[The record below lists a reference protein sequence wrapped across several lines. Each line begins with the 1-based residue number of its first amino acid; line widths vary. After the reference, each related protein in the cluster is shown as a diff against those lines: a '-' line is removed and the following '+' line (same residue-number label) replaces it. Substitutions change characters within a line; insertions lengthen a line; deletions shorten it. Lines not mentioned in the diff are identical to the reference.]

1 MSQVERG
8 VPRGLVIVTGADG
21 FVGTALCA
29 HLRGQGHPRI
39 GAVRSMRRNLPGDLQ
54 PVGDLALA
62 DEARLDDLVGGADA
76 VVHLAGRAHRMKAK
90 IGDSRLHQVANAE
103 LTARVARAALR
114 GGVKRFVLASTIK
127 VNGEFSVHAFRPE
140 DIPHPEDAYARSK
153 LAAEREL
160 LDLCSSGSMT
170 PMILRLPLIYGRG
183 ARGNFPKLVEAVRAR
198 RRLPLAWVQNR
209 RSLLY
214 LGNLVEA
221 IEATLVCPVAPAGV
235 HFVTDSEAVSTP
247 DLIRAIAAA
256 WKVKPRL
263 YGVPVPIL
271 RMAAGLV
278 GKGAVI
284 ARLVDSLEGDSA
296 SFRAATGWS
305 PRWPLDAALLRTASV
320 HRSAPL
326 F

>member
-1 MSQVERG
+1 MSPVETG
-8 VPRGLVIVTGADG
+8 ATRGLVIVTGADG
-21 FVGTALCA
+21 FIGTALCA
-29 HLRGQGHPRI
+29 HLRERGHPRI
-39 GAVRSMRRNLPGDLQ
+39 GAVRTMRRDLPGDLQ

-62 DEARLDDLVGGADA
+62 DEARLDDLVGGAEA

-114 GGVKRFVLASTIK
+114 GGVKRFLLASTIK
-127 VNGEFSVHAFRPE
+127 VNGEFSVQPFHPQDLPR
-140 DIPHPEDAYARSK
+140 PEDAYARSK
-153 LAAEREL
+153 LAAERQL
-160 LDLCSSGSMT
+160 LEICSAGSMA
-170 PMILRLPLIYGRG
+170 PVILRLPLVYGRG
-183 ARGNFPKLVEAVRAR
+183 ARGNFPKLVAAVRAQ
-198 RRLPLAWVQNR
+198 RRLPLAWVRNR

-214 LGNLVEA
+214 LGNAVEA
-221 IEATLVCPVAPAGV
+221 IEAALVSSSPPSGV
-235 HFVTDSEAVSTP
+235 HFVTDEAAVSTP

-263 YGVPVPIL
+263 YGVPVPVL
-271 RMAAGLV
+271 RTVAGLA
-278 GKGAVI
+278 GKGATL
-284 ARLVDSLEGDSA
+284 ARLVDSLEGDAS
-296 SFRAATGWS
+296 SFRAATGWT